1 MSNEMDVEPLIASE
15 SGTEQQYLGGS
26 SGLNIIRS
34 STSLSNLTNGAVV
47 VIEGDASWSRRRE
60 IQSRI
65 RRQAEQYGCPIEDV
79 IVTTTQAPFSLPR
92 NISTTMLRSV
102 ENHSEDSLS
111 GVRVEVPYRDLM
123 TQVARQEGAEIMRF
137 YDRPFQDRRRRADAV
152 QEGNR
157 HRNNLISR
165 LVGPPLP
172 FPLSENGD
180 ANQNGAASWSEARR
194 FLAYPDHLVPPQYF
208 LLNVPVV
215 SSQVESD
222 GKQSSLVTI
231 LAIWNTMMGTSLLAT
246 PWAISQS
253 GIIMGPCIAL
263 FTAGLAGYT
272 AITIVQD
279 RKEVEKFQ
287 PIPEF
292 APLVGCVL
300 GKKAEITATIFSL
313 LAVAGAGVVYWV
325 LMSNFAYN
333 GVSYIYNYATHSMM
347 NQSYHSFSNS
357 SHDNVICPS
366 KMQELLESEDTSTF
380 EKIWNPSTAPIFLL
394 LLIFPLISVKSVG
407 FFTKLNSIGTISVF
421 FMMGLVSYYAASWGV
436 NVDLFDPSSKLFVPL
451 FKWTFPC
458 LTGTLSL
465 GFFIHNCVITITDN
479 NKNQENNARD
489 VRIAFSLVTFT
500 YLMIGTL
507 FYITFP
513 IEKDCLEDVF

>member
-1 MSNEMDVEPLIASE
+1 MDVEPLIASE

-157 HRNNLISR
+157 HRNNLIKRGCKSKWW
-165 LVGPPLP
+165 PPRGVKREDFLLILITW
-172 FPLSENGD
+172 FPLNIFYLT
-180 ANQNGAASWSEARR
+180 
-194 FLAYPDHLVPPQYF
+194 FLSSHLK
-208 LLNVPVV
+208 LNPM
-215 SSQVESD
+215 E
-222 GKQSSLVTI
+222 KQSSLVTI

-394 LLIFPLISVKSVG
+394 LLIFPLISVKISW
-407 FFTKLNSIGTISVF
+407 FLHKTKLYWHHKCIFYDG
-421 FMMGLVSYYAASWGV
+421 
-436 NVDLFDPSSKLFVPL
+436 PS
-451 FKWTFPC
+451 
-458 LTGTLSL
+458 
-465 GFFIHNCVITITDN
+465 
-479 NKNQENNARD
+479 
-489 VRIAFSLVTFT
+489 
-500 YLMIGTL
+500 
-507 FYITFP
+507 
-513 IEKDCLEDVF
+513 